1 MAMLV
6 NPVEPRVEY
15 TATALQTLFT
25 VPFEWLDDDDIN
37 IYVEGILVESDDYT
51 LTGAGVTGGG
61 SVTFDTGVALG
72 NTVVILRNTIIQ
84 RLTDFPVSG
93 RFDIEQLNEEL
104 DNIFLILQE
113 LREFDGR
120 VLALDNTEAE
130 ADAGWDAGGRRIINV
145 GDPTDSKDAANKDYV
160 DIFGGGSGSGS
171 GSGSSDGYTISQI
184 DYLLENLETD
194 LTALIASTV
203 TALVESTV
211 TSELSTSYR
220 IREIYKYT
228 GSDTFVTP
236 AWCRA
241 VRLIGQAGGG
251 GGGYADGEGADYIA
265 AANGGGGG
273 AFVVTDLIDVSSVA
287 SIAVVI
293 GAGGLGGRYS
303 TLSRGTQG
311 GTTSFTGTGISV
323 TAGGGTGG
331 SGSGGWSEA
340 SGVDTRAEGSTGV
353 GGSAVTGELYSIP
366 GHDGERG
373 LVFTS
378 NGNGFGG
385 AGGNSFFGK
394 GGYHRATEG
403 AGTGGVGYGAGGGG
417 AVSVGTSNYNGGA
430 GTAGVGFIECYE

>member
-6 NPVEPRVEY
+6 NPVDPRVEY
-15 TATALQTLFT
+15 TATALQTLFS

-37 IYVEGILVESDDYT
+37 IYVEGELVDSDDYT

-61 SVTFDTGVALG
+61 SVTMDTGVALG
-72 NTVVILRNTIIQ
+72 NTVVILRNSIIQ

-104 DNIFLILQE
+104 DGIFLILQE

-120 VLALDNTEAE
+120 VLALDPTVAE
-130 ADAGWDAGGRRIINV
+130 ADAGWDAQGRRIINV
-145 GDPTDSKDAANKDYV
+145 GDPVDSKDAANKDYV
-160 DIFGGGSGSGS
+160 NVYGGGSGGGSGST
-171 GSGSSDGYTISQI
+171 DGYTITQI

-203 TALVESTV
+203 TALVESEV
-211 TSELSTSYR
+211 EAALSTSYR
-220 IREIYKYT
+220 IREVYKYT

-236 AWCRA
+236 AWCRG

-273 AFVVTDLIDVSSVA
+273 ATVVSDIIDVTSVA

-303 TLSRGTQG
+303 TLSTGTTG

-323 TAGGGTGG
+323 TALGGTGS

-340 SGVDTRAEGSTGV
+340 SGVDSRAEGSTGR
-353 GGSAVTGELYSIP
+353 GGSTVTGELYAIP
-366 GHDGERG
+366 GEDGERG

-378 NGNGFGG
+378 NGNAFGG

-403 AGTGGVGYGAGGGG
+403 AGNGGIGYGAGGGG